1 MCNCTSGIQEIINE
15 DSNSDP
21 NLENYKLAL
30 KNLGIAIK
38 SAHKTEEGKKL
49 SAEYWTDIVG
59 LLKKAKLGVSMMELG
74 IDDEDEIQ
82 STHDATVKKIKPTPA
97 GEKGEGGPRD
107 GGAEAPTE
115 EPKKEDSDDE
125 DEDDENSKPLNEKS
139 SSKSQQRLF
148 GMVHAYNKG
157 DLKKS
162 DVNSDLYDK
171 VKKIA
176 NGMTQDDAED
186 MAKTDHN
193 DLPEKV
199 PTDEFYDTM
208 NHLSILLSEQSFDN
222 VESDGSQ
229 FNINTDNRKFT
240 IKFDDKF
247 YMVSE
252 KYNFELGTTYDL
264 KEVVDTFVKLSK
276 HSDFVLKR
284 DYEASL

>member
-125 DEDDENSKPLNEKS
+125 DEDDENSKPVNEKS

-186 MAKTDHN
+186 MAKTDHT

-276 HSDFVLKR
+276 HSDFILKR

>member
-1 MCNCTSGIQEIINE
+1 
-15 DSNSDP
+15 
-21 NLENYKLAL
+21 
-30 KNLGIAIK
+30 
-38 SAHKTEEGKKL
+38 
-49 SAEYWTDIVG
+49 
-59 LLKKAKLGVSMMELG
+59 MMELG

-125 DEDDENSKPLNEKS
+125 DEDDDENSKPVNEKS

-186 MAKTDHN
+186 MAKTDHS

>member
-1 MCNCTSGIQEIINE
+1 MCNCTSGIQETINE

-30 KNLGIAIK
+30 KNLGIALK

-49 SAEYWTDIVG
+49 SAEYWTDIVS

-107 GGAEAPTE
+107 GESS
-115 EPKKEDSDDE
+115 DSDKSTSE
-125 DEDDENSKPLNEKS
+125 GIIEKS
-139 SSKSQQRLF
+139 ASKSQQRLF

-162 DVNSDLYDK
+162 DVDSDLYDK

-186 MAKTDHN
+186 MAKTDHS